1 MLLAIRLWTE
11 SGGKAVPAVQPHHE
25 VAPEP
30 EAAPPATLTEV
41 HETVRRQRP
50 APGADPRAVL
60 EFHRRNAT
68 LYAQA
73 AKTDSLHKHEAIQ
86 YAAIEIREAR
96 GIEESLTPHLGEA
109 T

>member
-1 MLLAIRLWTE
+1 
-11 SGGKAVPAVQPHHE
+11 
-25 VAPEP
+25 
-30 EAAPPATLTEV
+30 
-41 HETVRRQRP
+41 
-50 APGADPRAVL
+50 VL

-73 AKTDSLHKHEAIQ
+73 AKTDGLHKHEAIQ

-96 GIEESLTPHLGEA
+96 CIEESLTPHLGEA